1 MKQLIFMIPC
11 VPLVVGYLL
20 DLILGDPR
28 KLPHPIRV
36 FGWLIST
43 GEKALNRSRSR
54 FAKGALLTVGLVG
67 ATFFFFWGL
76 EKLLYMVHPVAALVL
91 STLFV
96 FFGLANKSLIQ
107 EGKAVFEV
115 LHQQGI
121 EAGRK
126 RLSWIV
132 GRDTSTLTP
141 QQIRTAVFETMAENL
156 SDGVIA
162 PLFYYLVL
170 GMPGM
175 MAYKMVNTLDSMTG
189 YRNERFEQ
197 FGKFAAKLD
206 DVANFVPARATA
218 LLMVLFA
225 GSLRGLRF
233 IFKYG
238 HQHKSPNAGYPEAAL
253 AGILDLRFGGPN
265 IYHGK
270 QVEKPYIGAKERSI
284 VHEEFAQVAMVNHGV
299 TLGMVGLV
307 VVIKCLIGI

>member
-1 MKQLIFMIPC
+1 MKQLIFIVPC
-11 VPLVVGYLL
+11 LPLVMGYLL
-20 DLILGDPR
+20 DLALGDPR

-36 FGWLIST
+36 FGWLIAV
-43 GEKALNRSRSR
+43 GEKTLNQSRKR

-67 ATFFFFWGL
+67 AIFFFFWSL
-76 EKLLYMVHPVAALVL
+76 EKLLYMVHPTAALVL

-107 EGKAVFEV
+107 EGSAVFEA

-132 GRDTSTLTP
+132 GRDTSALTP
-141 QQIRTAVFETMAENL
+141 QQIRIAVFETMAENL

-175 MAYKMVNTLDSMTG
+175 MAYKMINTLDSMTG

-197 FGKFAAKLD
+197 FGKFAARLD
-206 DVANFVPARATA
+206 DVANFVPARLTA
-218 LLMVLFA
+218 WLMVLFA

-233 IFKYG
+233 IFRHG
-238 HQHKSPNAGYPEAAL
+238 HHHKSPNAGYPEAAL
-253 AGILDLRFGGPN
+253 AGILDVRFGGPN
-265 IYHGK
+265 LYHGK
-270 QVEKPYIGAKERSI
+270 MVEKPYIGARERLI
-284 VHEEFAQVAMVNHGV
+284 RHEEFERVALLNHGV
-299 TLGMVGLV
+299 TLGMVVLV
-307 VVIKCLIGI
+307 LLVKCLVGI